1 MAINFP
7 NSPSANDQ
15 HTSGGVTWTWDGTTW
30 KADGATASYIL
41 PTAAANTLGGI
52 KVGTGLTINSGTLS
66 ATASAI
72 TVQEVGTSLNVAAT
86 TLNFVGSSVTA
97 TGTGATKTITI
108 TDSGATTLGALT
120 DVDTTGAANNKI
132 LKHNGT
138 SWVVGDD
145 VSGSGLQS
153 RTTGAAT
160 SSSLANNAA
169 GNLTIVAA
177 KTYALQKIQ
186 TSHAAWVTLYTDSTA
201 RTNDAARSETTD
213 PLPGSGIIA
222 EVITSDGAIQ
232 PITPGSIGWNNEG
245 TPTTNAYV
253 KVVNKSGSTTDVTVT
268 LHFVALEA

>member
-72 TVQEVGTSLNVAAT
+72 TVQEEGTSLNVAAT

-177 KTYALQKIQ
+177 KTYALHKIQ
-186 TSHAAWVTLYTDSTA
+186 TSHAAWVTLYTDSTS

-232 PITPGSIGWNNEG
+232 PITPGTIGWNNEG